1 MSTVEERFWAKVQ
14 GGDVTSCWIWKA
26 AILHNG
32 YGQFRANGVAM
43 KAHRWAYE
51 TLRSEIPAGL
61 VIDHLCRNRA
71 CVNPWHLDPVSIK
84 TNVLRGVGH
93 TARNATKT
101 HCPQGHAYDEIN
113 TYTSPT
119 GWRKCRECTRTL
131 NAQSKRAKRATRKAV
146 AS

>member
-1 MSTVEERFWAKVQ
+1 MTTLEGRFWAKVQ

-32 YGQFRANGVAM
+32 YGQFRANGVAV

-51 TLRSEIPAGL
+51 YLRAEIPAGL

-71 CVNPWHLDPVSIK
+71 CVNPWHLDPVTAK

-93 TARNATKT
+93 TARNAAKT
-101 HCPQGHAYDEIN
+101 HCSHGHPYSEAN
-113 TYTSPT
+113 TYTDAN
-119 GWRKCRECTRTL
+119 GWRRCRTCRGTGGSR
-131 NAQSKRAKRATRKAV
+131 
-146 AS
+146 